1 MLSRRVYWKS
11 RNRILCLFIAC
22 LVGFSNLEAAVKV
35 EKKATEVI
43 VVATQHFIT
52 DMPEGYTPGHLRALL
67 ESISPDI
74 IAVEA
79 PNNVPNPWALA
90 PFELWNV
97 TKPWADKRKIQAIPV
112 GYQQAQYSTQ
122 LAAMFQAFQAEKKTQ
137 EYQSIEQNFQSL
149 SAAQQPTCEFMNS
162 RQQGKLWREYHK
174 GLHKLYGQ
182 DTPWEDWNK
191 KIVSNVIHCCRKN
204 KGKRIAVVFGTA
216 HCYYIKDCLEKEDGI
231 ILIPNEKFFPLSAT
245 QVEIH
250 TLTKDY
256 LLALRMLNFQN
267 YGNMPI
273 ATLTKLEG
281 YLEKVKK
288 FPRFR
293 HDYKLFKGKLLLH
306 RLQPQEA
313 LTEFQE
319 LAKVEPQKVLMFD
332 GRSRLRETGLV
343 FVAIAKMQMGKNAEA
358 RKDLEAVVNMQ
369 DVTTSTKQ
377 WAGQILNNI
386 PE

>member
-11 RNRILCLFIAC
+11 RNKILCFIIAC
-22 LVGFSNLEAAVKV
+22 LAGFSNLEAAVKV

-79 PNNVPNPWALA
+79 PNNLPNPWAFA
-90 PFELWNV
+90 PFELRNV

-112 GYQQAQYSTQ
+112 GYHQAQYSTQ
-122 LAAMFQAFQAEKKTQ
+122 LAAMFQAFQAAGKME
-137 EYQSIEQNFQSL
+137 EYRSIEQNFQSL
-149 SAAQQPTCEFMNS
+149 SAAQQLTCEFMNS
-162 RQQGKLWREYHK
+162 RQQDKLWRDYHR

-191 KIVSNVIHCCRKN
+191 KIMSNMIHCCRKN

-216 HCYYIKDCLEKEDGI
+216 HCYYIKDCLEKEEGI
-231 ILIPNEKFFPLSAT
+231 ILIPNEKFFPLSAK

-250 TLTKDY
+250 TLAKDY
-256 LLALRMLNFQN
+256 LLALRSLNFQN

-273 ATLTKLEG
+273 AKLTKLEG

-306 RLQPQEA
+306 RLKPQEA

-319 LAKVEPQKVLMFD
+319 LSKVEPQKVLMFD
-332 GRSRLRETGLV
+332 GRSHLRETALV
-343 FVAIAKMQMGKNAEA
+343 FAAIAKIQMGKNAEA

-377 WAGQILNNI
+377 WAEQILNNI